1 MSLIITAAYHIQP
14 GFEPYRAVGGDK
26 RIIRNRAEHRDFLK
40 RFNKVEIGND
50 ASMAPPK
57 AEPGEFEHQQA
68 LKKREIEASF
78 HENTKLAADLAS
90 FTGER

>member
-1 MSLIITAAYHIQP
+1 MSLTITARYHIQP
-14 GFEPYRAVGGDK
+14 GFESYRAVGGDK

-57 AEPGEFEHQQA
+57 MSDEEFKYEQGV
-68 LKKREIEASF
+68 KMREIEHSF
-78 HENTKLAADLAS
+78 AETAALERDLANV
-90 FTGER
+90 TGEP